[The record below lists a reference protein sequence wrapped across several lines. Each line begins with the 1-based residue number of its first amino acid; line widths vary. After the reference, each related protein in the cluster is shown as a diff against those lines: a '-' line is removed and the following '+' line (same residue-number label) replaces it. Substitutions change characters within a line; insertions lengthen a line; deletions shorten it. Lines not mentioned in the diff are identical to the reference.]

1 MGDEDG
7 NATVDPEA
15 ARFFAFTYTD
25 KESNRPYGQVTC
37 SVIDNSSLK
46 VYFDTQITADMLPE
60 DKPYWFR
67 FLRELRRM
75 AKSHMLN
82 FDVRDITKDVLS
94 RQDLQYMTKLNPEK
108 KKITKESITEGRV
121 VWQRRGKVS
130 EGDLNNVR
138 IHVVHS
144 EKMLENSNNRLL
156 KVDRIFCVN
165 ENGEKFLLPFKS
177 VSGAKAMANHI
188 GRGGNPY
195 DTNGQVISRAVSEM
209 RNLGR
214 FASATRT
221 KTFESEEANNVISAA
236 QQMKESIRGHLAR
249 LTNNSRSF
257 TESLEA
263 LNKLLPE
270 SEHDITELKGWFT
283 TQAYNENLDN
293 YLASAAGAY
302 QRLKENA
309 FEIAEAPG
317 GVEQKVMSPEFKLV
331 LKADPAMDKLMTS
344 RKYADNTA
352 LLTAVLG
359 DIANRCIAKDGDDI
373 ANFASMMGDLIS
385 SEGEAFGQRPDPDY
399 ARDKKLAIMLAQKY
413 MKDLAAMRSNPE
425 YAGQVRQDPD
435 ARALMKDRKGKSAG
449 DEFEEAIMGI
459 GEAAPANEKK
469 MDKEHK
475 HSKQEHEDDKEIE
488 EAAKPDFLDVDK
500 DGNKKESFKKAVKDK
515 KHAKQN
521 ESEETTMSKKQI
533 EEMRKLAGLPL
544 MENYIY
550 AAEEDEED
558 TGEETG
564 DMIDEIEADHEGMAA
579 EGEEHDGEYSDEA
592 GMAKDQL
599 TSAERAA
606 SELHDLLDGD
616 EDLPEWVQAKI
627 TKAVDYLNM
636 ANSTMKSRHEQG
648 DVHKM
653 SEAGAQSE
661 EDQMAEEL
669 DALLIAGGD
678 YDKLLRQLAKKY
690 KTQTEVVE
698 YNYEQWLESPIQ
710 TESKG
715 KKPDADGDG
724 VPDWAD
730 KKPGK
735 DDNEEEKM
743 DEAAEKKA
751 DKDYDGDGEV
761 ESEKDEVWGSRM
773 KAAEKKKEQKV
784 SEDIAWLQAVAGIRS
799 K

>member
-1 MGDEDG
+1 MVDITNAAQDLFFKLRNRFPKINMGDEDS

-15 ARFFAFTYTD
+15 ARFFNFIYTD
-25 KESNRPYGQVTC
+25 KDSGRNYGHVTC
-37 SVIDNSSLK
+37 SIIDNSSLK
-46 VYFDTQITADMLPE
+46 VYFDTQITSDMLPE

-94 RQDLQYMTKLNPEK
+94 RQDFQYMTKLNPEK
-108 KKITKESITEGRV
+108 KKITKESINEGKV
-121 VWQRRGKVS
+121 HWNRRGKVS
-130 EGDLNNVR
+130 EGSVNNVT

-165 ENGEKFLLPFKS
+165 EAGEKFLLPFKS

-195 DTNGQVISRAVSEM
+195 DASGQVISRAVSEM

-221 KTFESEEANNVISAA
+221 KTFESEQANEVISAV
-236 QQMKESIRGHLAR
+236 QQMKEGIRNHLLR
-249 LTNNSRSF
+249 LSNNSRNF
-257 TESLEA
+257 AESLET
-263 LNKLLPE
+263 LTKLLPE
-270 SEHDITELKGWFT
+270 SEQDVTELKGWFT

-293 YLASAAGAY
+293 YLGSAAGAY

-309 FEIAEAPG
+309 LAEAPE
-317 GVEQKVMSPEFKLV
+317 GVEQKIMNPEFKLV

-344 RKYADNTA
+344 RKYTDNIA
-352 LLTAVLG
+352 LLVAVMG

-373 ANFASMMGDLIS
+373 SNFASMMGDLIS
-385 SEGEAFGQRPDPDY
+385 SEGDSFGQTPNPDY

-413 MKDLAAMRSNPE
+413 MKDLSAMRNDPE
-425 YAGQVRQDPD
+425 YAKQVRQDPD
-435 ARALMKDRKGKSAG
+435 ARSLMKDRSGKSAG
-449 DEFEEAIMGI
+449 DEFEEAIMNM
-459 GEAAPANEKK
+459 GEEVPMREANNAGDSEKGA
-469 MDKEHK
+469 MDSDDDEDWRDITGKKDPEGAYKGKKGKYHPERDDTKGKPEPWNESKE
-475 HSKQEHEDDKEIE
+475 
-488 EAAKPDFLDVDK
+488 V
-500 DGNKKESFKKAVKDK
+500 NKI
-515 KHAKQN
+515 
-521 ESEETTMSKKQI
+521 SEETKMSKKQI
-533 EEMRKLAGLPL
+533 EEMRRLAGLPL

-558 TGEETG
+558 TSEETN

-599 TSAERAA
+599 THAEKAA
-606 SELHDLLDGD
+606 AELKELLDSD

-627 TKAVDYLNM
+627 TKAADYLDM
-636 ANSTMKSRHEQG
+636 AYDTMDSRHEQG

-653 SEAGAQSE
+653 SEAA
-661 EDQMAEEL
+661 
-669 DALLIAGGD
+669 
-678 YDKLLRQLAKKY
+678 
-690 KTQTEVVE
+690 
-698 YNYEQWLESPIQ
+698 
-710 TESKG
+710 
-715 KKPDADGDG
+715 KPDYIDLDKDGDKEESMKKA
-724 VPDWAD
+724 AD
-730 KKPGK
+730 DKEEKS
-735 DDNEEEKM
+735 DDKM
-743 DEAAEKKA
+743 DEAADTSPKA

-761 ESEKDEVWGSRM
+761 ESEKDEVWGSRL
-773 KAAEKKKEQKV
+773 KAAEKKKEDKV
-784 SEDIAWLQAVAGIRS
+784 SEDIAWMQAVAGIRT